1 MSATRE
7 QVAHYQALARQA
19 KAERDLVDAV
29 RAAKRYC
36 DCGLPLDHT
45 GKRHA
50 RGDVCWLGSQE
61 AFNEYVGR

>member
-1 MSATRE
+1 MAATKE
-7 QVAHYQALARQA
+7 QVAHYQALAREA
-19 KAERDLVDAV
+19 MALRK
-29 RAAKRYC
+29 YC

-61 AFNEYVGR
+61 AFNEYVGRV